1 MRKPRRKG
9 DEMSDN
15 NGSKR
20 DTLWGVVAWTAAA
33 AAAWAARKAAT
44 ALWSKLAETEAPANP
59 ADRSVTWYQ
68 AGGWAA
74 LAGGAAGIAR
84 VLGRRG
90 AAAAWEGVTGDTPPV

>member
-1 MRKPRRKG
+1 MSE
-9 DEMSDN
+9 DEQT
-15 NGSKR
+15 GR
-20 DTLWGVVAWTAAA
+20 DRLWSILAWTAAA
-33 AAAWAARKAAT
+33 AAAWAGRKAAT
-44 ALWSKLAETEAPANP
+44 ALWSRFSDTEAPANP

-90 AAAAWEGVTGDTPPV
+90 AAAAWKGVTGDRPPI